1 MKPAMRTIV
10 ALLTAASGMALAVN
24 NVQAGDL
31 TMTERE
37 NVQIRSWS
45 VEFLAIFIA
54 LAIAVFV
61 WRLSKRDRKKRNEK
75 HQDITT
81 D

>member
-1 MKPAMRTIV
+1 MKTALRIIAV
-10 ALLTAASGMALAVN
+10 LLIAALALLAA
-24 NVQAGDL
+24 NVRAGEL

-37 NVQIRSWS
+37 DVQIISWS

-54 LAIAVFV
+54 LALAVFV
-61 WRLSKRDRKKRNEK
+61 WRLSKRDRKRRNEQQ
-75 HQDITT
+75 QDIKP

>member
-1 MKPAMRTIV
+1 MNN
-10 ALLTAASGMALAVN
+10 ALRIIAVLLIAALAFLAAN
-24 NVQAGDL
+24 AQAGDL
-31 TMTERE
+31 TMAERE
-37 NVQIRSWS
+37 DVQFISWS

-61 WRLSKRDRKKRNEK
+61 WRLSRRDRKRRNEQQ
-75 HQDITT
+75 QDIKP

>member
-1 MKPAMRTIV
+1 MKTALRIV
-10 ALLTAASGMALAVN
+10 AALLIALLALLAANA
-24 NVQAGDL
+24 QAGEL

-37 NVQIRSWS
+37 DVQIMSWS
-45 VEFLAIFIA
+45 VEFIAVFIA

-61 WRLSKRDRKKRNEK
+61 WRLSKRDRNRRNERQ
-75 HQDITT
+75 QDTKP

>member
-1 MKPAMRTIV
+1 MKT
-10 ALLTAASGMALAVN
+10 ALRIFAVLLIAALAVLAAN
-24 NVQAGDL
+24 AQAGDL

-37 NVQIRSWS
+37 DVQIISWS

-61 WRLSKRDRKKRNEK
+61 WRLSKRDRKNRNAKR
-75 HQDITT
+75 D

>member
-1 MKPAMRTIV
+1 MNAVLRIIAVLPIA
-10 ALLTAASGMALAVN
+10 ALALAAAN
-24 NVQAGDL
+24 AQAGDL

-37 NVQIRSWS
+37 DVQIISWS

-61 WRLSKRDRKKRNEK
+61 WRLSKRDRKRRNK
-75 HQDITT
+75 QQQDIKP

>member
-1 MKPAMRTIV
+1 MKSTLRIIAVLLIAAL
-10 ALLTAASGMALAVN
+10 ALLAA
-24 NVQAGDL
+24 NVRAGEL

-37 NVQIRSWS
+37 DVQIISWS

-61 WRLSKRDRKKRNEK
+61 WRLSKRDRKNRNAKR
-75 HQDITT
+75 D

>member
-1 MKPAMRTIV
+1 MKTALRIIAV
-10 ALLTAASGMALAVN
+10 LLIAALALLAA
-24 NVQAGDL
+24 NVRAGEL

-37 NVQIRSWS
+37 DVQIISWS

-61 WRLSKRDRKKRNEK
+61 WRLSKRDRKRRNEQQ
-75 HQDITT
+75 QDIKP

>member
-1 MKPAMRTIV
+1 MKT
-10 ALLTAASGMALAVN
+10 ALRIFAVLLIAALAVLAAN
-24 NVQAGDL
+24 AQAGDL

-37 NVQIRSWS
+37 DVQIISWS

-61 WRLSKRDRKKRNEK
+61 WRLS
-75 HQDITT
+75 
-81 D
+81 

>member
-1 MKPAMRTIV
+1 MKT
-10 ALLTAASGMALAVN
+10 ALRIFAVLLSAALAVLAAN
-24 NVQAGDL
+24 AQAGDL

-37 NVQIRSWS
+37 DVQIISWS

-61 WRLSKRDRKKRNEK
+61 WRLSKRDRKNRNAKR
-75 HQDITT
+75 D

>member
-1 MKPAMRTIV
+1 MNAVLRIIAVLPIA
-10 ALLTAASGMALAVN
+10 ALALAAAN
-24 NVQAGDL
+24 AQAGDL

-37 NVQIRSWS
+37 DVQIISWS

-61 WRLSKRDRKKRNEK
+61 WRLSKRDRKRRNK
-75 HQDITT
+75 QQQDINP